1 MTGLDQMIVT
11 YPSRM
16 GSNCPR
22 IDRPPRS
29 ICIKRPDVSSNSQSA
44 LLDHPLLPSKR
55 FPDTTLYSQSLIIFA
70 ASAYIIIM
78 RASIISASVLALFTT
93 GVNAACSYK
102 SLGLTEWE
110 LKVYTGASCTGQTLR
125 YGSTQF
131 TCDCFNIPSP
141 LNDKVNSFVY
151 SGKQYINFYKDAN
164 CGGALL
170 GESSDSTLL
179 IFKLILI
186 AE

>member
-1 MTGLDQMIVT
+1 
-11 YPSRM
+11 
-16 GSNCPR
+16 
-22 IDRPPRS
+22 
-29 ICIKRPDVSSNSQSA
+29 
-44 LLDHPLLPSKR
+44 
-55 FPDTTLYSQSLIIFA
+55 
-70 ASAYIIIM
+70 M

-102 SLGLTEWE
+102 GLGLTEWE

-170 GESSDSTLL
+170 GESSDFTLL

-186 AE
+186 AEW